1 MIINAGILR
10 RIFDLVKDRGAYSE
24 EQRTSIS
31 ETFVSDS
38 DLVPVTV
45 AHEIFLPVIG
55 TVNWSTIGLEVGAS
69 IEPLDL
75 GILGYYLHSCP
86 DLFTAYNRLVR
97 YQALISDVANFHV
110 EEDDEF
116 IYWYLTTPM
125 GFGFMDD
132 RMMKVVTDLGMACR
146 HGVVKRL
153 VQSGL
158 FPASVEL
165 VYNDD
170 DPENLK
176 ALEEFYGCK
185 AVYGQNFNKIV
196 YRKTDV
202 ERAIPSSNA
211 EVRRL
216 LEPVLNSRME
226 ELYGNKN
233 QTQMVERLVRSNI
246 GLMNCTLESIAFK
259 LNMSPRNL
267 QRRLQN
273 EDAKFQDLLEKI
285 QKEVALSCKQNGM
298 VPKEIADLLGY
309 KETNSFLRAF
319 KRWHGVSFSQHS
331 G

>member
-10 RIFDLVKDRGAYSE
+10 RIFDLVKDRGAYTDDQKKFLSD
-24 EQRTSIS
+24 TL
-31 ETFVSDS
+31 VSDS
-38 DLVPVTV
+38 ELVPATV
-45 AHEIFLPVIG
+45 AHEIFGPVIG
-55 TVNWSTIGLEVGAS
+55 TVDWSTIGLEVGAS
-69 IEPLDL
+69 LEPLDL
-75 GILGYYLHSCP
+75 GLLGYYLHSCP
-86 DLFTAYNRLVR
+86 DLLSAYEKLVR

-110 EEDDEF
+110 EEDEEH

-146 HGVVKRL
+146 HGIVKRL
-153 VQSGL
+153 AQSGL
-158 FPASVEL
+158 SPAFVEL

-170 DPENLK
+170 DRDNLK
-176 ALEEFYGCK
+176 SLEKFYGCK
-185 AVYGQNFNKIV
+185 AIYGQNFNKII
-196 YRKTDV
+196 YRKSDV
-202 ERAIPSSNA
+202 ERPIPSSNA

-216 LEPVLNSRME
+216 LEPVLNQRME
-226 ELYGNKN
+226 KLYGNKN
-233 QTQMVERLVRSNI
+233 QTQMVERLIRSNI

-273 EDAKFQDLLEKI
+273 EDAKFQDLLEQI
-285 QKEVALSCKQNGM
+285 QKEVSLSCKQNGM

-319 KRWHGVSFSQHS
+319 KRWYGVSFSKYT

>member
-10 RIFDLVKDRGAYSE
+10 RIFELVKDRGAYTE
-24 EQRTSIS
+24 EQRIFLS
-31 ETFVSDS
+31 ESFVSDS

-45 AHEIFLPVIG
+45 AHEIFGPVI
-55 TVNWSTIGLEVGAS
+55 TSVNWSTIGLEVGAS
-69 IEPLDL
+69 LEPLDL

-86 DLFTAYNRLVR
+86 DLLSAYNKLVR

-110 EEDDEF
+110 EEDDKF

-132 RMMKVVTDLGMACR
+132 RMMKVATDLGMACR
-146 HGVVKRL
+146 HGIVKRL

-158 FPASVEL
+158 SPASVEL

-170 DPENLK
+170 DPENLE

-185 AVYGQNFNKIV
+185 AVYGQSFNKIV
-196 YRKTDV
+196 YRKSDV
-202 ERAIPSSNA
+202 ERSIPSSNS

-216 LEPVLNSRME
+216 LEPVLNQRME

-233 QTQMVERLVRSNI
+233 QTQMVERLIRSNI

-273 EDAKFQDLLEKI
+273 EDTKFQNLLEKI

-298 VPKEIADLLGY
+298 VSKEIADLLGY

-319 KRWHGVSFSQHS
+319 KRWYNVSFSNYK

>member
-86 DLFTAYNRLVR
+86 DLLTAYNRLVR

-146 HGVVKRL
+146 HGVVNRL
-153 VQSGL
+153 VQSRL
-158 FPASVEL
+158 SPASVEL

-196 YRKTDV
+196 YRITDV

-285 QKEVALSCKQNGM
+285 QKEVALSFKQNGM

-319 KRWHGVSFSQHS
+319 KRWYGVSFSQHS

>member
-10 RIFDLVKDRGAYSE
+10 RIFDLVKDRGAYTDDQKKFLADNLVSASE
-24 EQRTSIS
+24 
-31 ETFVSDS
+31 
-38 DLVPVTV
+38 LVPATV

-55 TVNWSTIGLEVGAS
+55 TMNWSTIGLEVGAS
-69 IEPLDL
+69 LEPLDL
-75 GILGYYLHSCP
+75 GLLGYYLHSCP
-86 DLFTAYNRLVR
+86 TLFEAYQKLVR

-153 VQSGL
+153 VQSKL
-158 FPASVEL
+158 SPASVEL

-170 DPENLK
+170 NSDNLK
-176 ALEEFYGCK
+176 ALEDFYGCK
-185 AVYGQNFNKIV
+185 AVYSQSFNKIV
-196 YRKTDV
+196 YRKSDI
-202 ERAIPSSNA
+202 ERTIPSANF
-211 EVRRL
+211 EVRSL
-216 LEPVLNSRME
+216 LEPVLNQRME
-226 ELYGNKN
+226 ELYGDKN
-233 QTQMVERLVRSNI
+233 QTQMVERLIRSNI

-267 QRRLQN
+267 QRRLQQ

-285 QKEVALSCKQNGM
+285 QKEVALNRKQSGM

-319 KRWHGVSFSQHS
+319 KRWYGVSFSKYQA
-331 G
+331 